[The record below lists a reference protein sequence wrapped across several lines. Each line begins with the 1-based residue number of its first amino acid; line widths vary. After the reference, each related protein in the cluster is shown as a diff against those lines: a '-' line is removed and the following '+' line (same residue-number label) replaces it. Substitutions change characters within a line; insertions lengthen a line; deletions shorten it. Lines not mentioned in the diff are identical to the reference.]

1 MDLLPLLEQC
11 GESDGVLRS
20 DLIRLLVNLTQ
31 PTYLCFGSE
40 YPLLQGKE
48 KKDPETVRSFMEVD
62 HCLRDYKDAFT
73 RPAVMNVL
81 GATLAHHCQKDW
93 ESRDDDDTVMIERVL
108 LLIRNILHIP
118 PDQTEERVSHH
129 YTSKEAERMEGTHR
143 LYWCE
148 VCMYIHSTYV

>member
-1 MDLLPLLEQC
+1 MSAELLATYSGLGTQDGDNYYPGEDCLACVKDLIRGLRNDDPLCSVRRQLGSAKTLSMDLLPLLEQC

-62 HCLRDYKDAFT
+62 HYLSCL
-73 RPAVMNVL
+73 L
-81 GATLAHHCQKDW
+81 
-93 ESRDDDDTVMIERVL
+93 
-108 LLIRNILHIP
+108 
-118 PDQTEERVSHH
+118 
-129 YTSKEAERMEGTHR
+129 YTSPSPRDSGASRMP
-143 LYWCE
+143 
-148 VCMYIHSTYV
+148 SSA